1 MQKVVAEVRN
11 TGRIVTALQPVVIA
25 GGGGAVDSVN
35 GQTGVVVLDATD
47 VGADPAGTAATAVS
61 THNLDTTSV
70 HGIADTSQL
79 VVTSDARLSDAR
91 TPSAHHATHENGG
104 PDELALDASQVT
116 SGTVGTARLGTGTAD
131 GTVFLRG
138 DQTWAAPPAG
148 GSSGYSQSFL
158 LMGG

>member
-1 MQKVVAEVRN
+1 MSAIVAKLSVRRIVAEVASV
-11 TGRIVTALQPVVIA
+11 GRVTRVIA
-25 GGGGAVDSVN
+25 VGGGGGGAVDSVN
-35 GQTGVVVLDATD
+35 GQTGVVVLDATA
-47 VGADPAGTAATAVS
+47 VGAAATA
-61 THNLDTTSV
+61 
-70 HGIADTSQL
+70 
-79 VVTSDARLSDAR
+79 
-91 TPSAHHATHENGG
+91 HHLTHENGG
-104 PDELALDASQVT
+104 ADELALDASQVT